1 MVSERRDE
9 MQENEIELKID
20 ARRLTEYLL
29 PRFLELV
36 ALRRS
41 VAAVKTQRQEIIG
54 ELVRPLFGFVSY
66 DLMREAFSYTIVLV
80 HLCAHE
86 GNLSHAARTLGI
98 HRSTLMRTIE
108 RMHRAGIDYSP
119 TFIESLY
126 PRNQHA

>member
-1 MVSERRDE
+1 VISERCDE
-9 MQENEIELKID
+9 MQENKIEPNVD
-20 ARRLTEYLL
+20 VRRLTEYFL
-29 PRFLELV
+29 PRLLELV

-41 VAAVKTQRQEIIG
+41 VAAVKVQREQIIG

-66 DLMREAFSYTIVLV
+66 DLMREALEYTIVLV

-98 HRSTLMRTIE
+98 HRSTLMRTIK

-119 TFIESLY
+119 TFIGSLY